1 MLIKAS
7 LSRGQ
12 DKLLFVF
19 GILRGVGIIVSMC
32 IILINIAFLKGCLYI
47 TDRQSFTKD
56 SELVLSTNGRH
67 RRTLM
72 LRQLL
77 IVVFAARGSR
87 YFSRTLLLVIAD
99 IRVRY
104 RFSCKDL
111 LNPQHAN
118 GSSSSGNTVG
128 GVVIFWLLLF
138 SLDIAIGSAR
148 ILDRSQGSLPP
159 Q

>member
-1 MLIKAS
+1 
-7 LSRGQ
+7 
-12 DKLLFVF
+12 
-19 GILRGVGIIVSMC
+19 
-32 IILINIAFLKGCLYI
+32 
-47 TDRQSFTKD
+47 
-56 SELVLSTNGRH
+56 
-67 RRTLM
+67 M

-159 Q
+159 QQLNQTLIKKINKKKNNNNNKMQLHIDLP